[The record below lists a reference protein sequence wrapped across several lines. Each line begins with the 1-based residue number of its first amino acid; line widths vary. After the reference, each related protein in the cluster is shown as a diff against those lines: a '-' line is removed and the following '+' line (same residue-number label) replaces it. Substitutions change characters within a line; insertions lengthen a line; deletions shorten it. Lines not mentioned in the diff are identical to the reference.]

1 MSEQDTLNQNET
13 DLKQAVTELRKV
25 SEFVEKQ
32 SEIDAETQAKMDRI
46 EKSVGEASEKINEAA
61 VAELGRKALE
71 EQHIKR
77 LDDIEA
83 AVANVG
89 TGGKKD
95 TPSDAMKAFA
105 DYLRKGG
112 VMDQEH
118 VEAIGNGLIEKNV
131 LTHDPILIDLAK
143 KDLVVG
149 VNPDGGYFITPERS
163 TRILTRVF
171 ETSPVR
177 ALATTE
183 TTTSSS
189 MEFVLDDDEFGSG
202 WVGEIDARPD
212 TTTAAIGLI
221 VIPAHELYASPKASQ
236 KMLDDAGFDI
246 EGWITRK
253 VGDKFSR
260 DENTAFVTGDGAA
273 KPKGFLDYAASSD
286 EDVYERGTIGQNE
299 TAAST
304 TLAADDL
311 KDVQGNLKEFYQG
324 NATWAMK
331 RSTWAVVTKLQ
342 DSQGLY
348 LFDTRE
354 NLRTGQPLE
363 LLGRPVVLMNDMP
376 VIAASSLSVAYA
388 DFREAYTI
396 VDRIGIRVL
405 RDPYTSKPNVIFY
418 TTKRTGGAVTNYDA
432 IKLIK
437 IKA

>member
-1 MSEQDTLNQNET
+1 MSEEPLNQIEA
-13 DLKQAVTELRKV
+13 DLKQAVTELRNV

-32 SEIDAETQAKMDRI
+32 SEIDASTQAKMDRI
-46 EKSVGEASEKINEAA
+46 EKSVADASEKINEAA

-71 EQHIKR
+71 ELQLKR

-95 TPSDAMKAFA
+95 LPTESMKAFA

-112 VMDQEH
+112 EMDREH

-131 LTHDPILIDLAK
+131 LTHDPILLDLAR

-183 TTTSSS
+183 TTTSSE
-189 MEFVLDDDEFGSG
+189 MEFVLDDEEFGSG

-212 TTTAAIGLI
+212 TTTAQIGLI
-221 VIPAHELYASPKASQ
+221 KIPAHELYASPKASQ

-405 RDPYTSKPNVIFY
+405 RDPYTGKPNVIFY